1 MLITVTT
8 IAQGLKICL

>member
-1 MLITVTT
+1 MLITVTA